1 MCLNQ
6 EIRLRFLGIHDKRTM
21 DHLNVKKIGLD
32 TDEEE
37 PEEPKPKANPK
48 RMMY

>member
-1 MCLNQ
+1 
-6 EIRLRFLGIHDKRTM
+6 M

-37 PEEPKPKANPK
+37 PEEVKPKNPK
-48 RMMY
+48 KMLYS